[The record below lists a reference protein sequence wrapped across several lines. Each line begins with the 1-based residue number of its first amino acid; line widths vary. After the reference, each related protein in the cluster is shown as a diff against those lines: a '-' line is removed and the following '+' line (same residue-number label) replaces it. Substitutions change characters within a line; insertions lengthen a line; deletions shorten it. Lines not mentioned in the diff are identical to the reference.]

1 MFSKDLELTIGQC
14 YKEAREQRHEFMTV
28 EHLLL
33 ALLENPSAAAV
44 LRACNADIGKLGR
57 DLRSIITE
65 TVPVLPPNDERD
77 TQPTLGFQR
86 VLQRAVYHVQSSGR
100 KEVTGANVLVAIFGE
115 KDSHAVY
122 FLGQQEVSRLDVV
135 NYISHGIAKIGQES
149 GQQPQGEPGR
159 EAEGGEE
166 PRGNPLTEF
175 ANNLNDLA
183 RQGKID
189 PLIGREEE
197 VERTIQVLCRRRKN
211 NPLYVGEAGVG
222 KTALAEG
229 LAKRIVENN
238 VPAVLKDCTIWA
250 LDLGA
255 LVAGTKYRGDF
266 EKRLKAVIAQLK
278 KEPGAILFIDEIHTI
293 IGAGSASGGTM
304 DASNLIKP
312 MLASGEIR
320 CIGSTTF
327 QEFRGVFEKD
337 RALARRFQKIDV
349 VEPTIADT
357 IEILKGLKTRFEEH
371 HKVEYTNDA
380 LKAAVDLS
388 VKHIADRLLPD
399 KAIDV
404 IDEAGARQRLL
415 PEDQRTG
422 TVDVPEIE
430 FIVARMARIPP
441 KQVSVSDR
449 DVLKS
454 LDRNLKMVVFGQ
466 DSAID
471 ALASAIKMA
480 RSGLGNP
487 QKPIG
492 CFLLAGPT
500 GVGKTEVTRQ
510 LAMQLGI
517 ELVRFDMSEYMESHS
532 VSRLIGA
539 PPGYVGFDQG
549 GLLTEQIVKHPHCV
563 LLLDEIEKAHPDVYN
578 VLLQIMDR
586 GALTDTNGREAN
598 FKNVIVVMTTNAGAQ
613 QAARRTIGFVEQNHA
628 TDAMEVIR
636 RAFSPEFRN
645 RLDAVDPLQ
654 RARLRTHPA
663 RGRQVPD
670 RARDAA
676 AGEARVAER
685 RCRRAALA
693 RRARLRSADGR
704 TTDGPRD
711 PGKREARARR
721 RAAVRQAGR
730 GRQGSPR
737 RQGRQA
743 RGRMRSGGEVA
754 GGGRRVDAYAARNTR
769 KQKSRNRKRSG
780 LFFCRHPGEALGP
793 DARQGHGSRVVSAS
807 CTAAG

>member
-1 MFSKDLELTIGQC
+1 MFSKDLEVTIGQC

-33 ALLENPSAAAV
+33 ALLDNASAIAV
-44 LRACNADIGKLGR
+44 LRACGADTAKLAR

-65 TVPVLPPNDERD
+65 TVPVLPQNDERD

-122 FLGQQEVSRLDVV
+122 FLGQQDVSRLDVV
-135 NYISHGIAKIGQES
+135 NYISHGIAKIGHDS
-149 GQQPQGEPGR
+149 AGPQPAGGEPGR

-166 PRGNPLTEF
+166 ARGNPLAEF
-175 ANNLNDLA
+175 ANNLNELA

-189 PLIGREEE
+189 PLIGRNEEI
-197 VERTIQVLCRRRKN
+197 ERTIQVLCRRRKN

-229 LAKRIVENN
+229 LAKRIVEGE
-238 VPAVLKDCTIWA
+238 VPDVLADCTIWA

-266 EKRLKAVIAQLK
+266 EKRLKGVIAQLK

-312 MLASGEIR
+312 VLASGELR

-327 QEFRGVFEKD
+327 QEYRGVFEKD

-349 VEPTIADT
+349 VEPSIADSF
-357 IEILKGLKTRFEEH
+357 EILKGLKTRFEEH

-404 IDEAGARQRLL
+404 IDEAGARQHLL
-415 PEDQRTG
+415 PEKDRSG
-422 TVDVPEIE
+422 RVDVPDIE

-441 KQVSVSDR
+441 KQVSASDR
-449 DVLKS
+449 DVLRN

-466 DSAID
+466 DDAID
-471 ALASAIKMA
+471 QLAASIKMA

-487 QKPIG
+487 AKPIG
-492 CFLLAGPT
+492 CFLLTGPT

-517 ELVRFDMSEYMESHS
+517 ELVRFDMSEYMEAHS

-598 FKNVIVVMTTNAGAQ
+598 FKNVIVVMTTNIGAQ
-613 QAARRTIGFVEQNHA
+613 AAARRTIGFVEQNHT
-628 TDAMEVIR
+628 TDAMEALK
-636 RAFSPEFRN
+636 RAFTPEFRN
-645 RLDAVDPLQ
+645 RLDAIVQFNALDFEHILRVVDKFLIELEAQLQ
-654 RARLRTHPA
+654 EKHVALHVDADARRWLAEHGFDPQMGA
-663 RGRQVPD
+663 RPM
-670 RARDAA
+670 
-676 AGEARVAER
+676 ARVIQENVKR
-685 RCRRAALA
+685 LLA
-693 RRARLRSADGR
+693 DELLFGKLADGGKVVLSLK
-704 TTDGPRD
+704 DGKLAVD
-711 PGKREARARR
+711 TEAAEKLP
-721 RAAVRQAGR
+721 AVV
-730 GRQGSPR
+730 
-737 RQGRQA
+737 
-743 RGRMRSGGEVA
+743 E
-754 GGGRRVDAYAARNTR
+754 
-769 KQKSRNRKRSG
+769 
-780 LFFCRHPGEALGP
+780 
-793 DARQGHGSRVVSAS
+793 
-807 CTAAG
+807 